1 MGNHLKNGTSD
12 KARNNSTRD
21 RLLQAALD
29 EFAQKG
35 YLKAGVKS
43 ITRKAKV
50 SYGTFYLYFKN
61 KTDLLIHL
69 LEEKKR
75 PFEAQIHDAKAWL
88 NAGTLSKFSEPIYR
102 FILNDFNFSG
112 LHKAYAEGFVYDKA
126 IYDLYFEGLNQTA
139 DIFIP
144 KIKLLKKTGAYA
156 GCDELIT
163 AYILATA
170 LFTPYFLYS
179 IGTIQCSLEDLM
191 ENVSYFL
198 FSAINFNKKM
208 VPDFSRYN
216 GTASSTRKKILA
228 AAREEFAKSGYLET
242 NVFDIVSKAGYSRG
256 TFYQHFK
263 DKDDLIKSLSLDT
276 LSAINPFGYLSE
288 ESPSGFST
296 HNPDLFFK
304 ITGAVYSGFKSV
316 GDLKWAFLQSIYYS
330 DRLNESLSEYL
341 TFYSRPIV
349 DKLEQLKEQ
358 GQCLSVNS
366 PVMARIILTTL
377 GYMAFMTTS
386 NMILCSKSKF
396 STCMSRVLYNF
407 INFNSAY
414 SK

>member
-1 MGNHLKNGTSD
+1 MKNSHSD
-12 KARNNSTRD
+12 KAQNNSTRD
-21 RLLQAALD
+21 RLLQAALE
-29 EFAQKG
+29 EFTQKG

-43 ITRKAKV
+43 ITLKAKV
-50 SYGTFYLYFKN
+50 SYGTFYIYFKN
-61 KTDLLIHL
+61 KADLLIQL

-75 PFEAQIHDAKAWL
+75 PFETQIHDEKAWL
-88 NAGTLSKFSEPIYR
+88 NADTLSQFSEPIYR

-126 IYDLYFEGLNQTA
+126 IYDMYFEGLNQTA
-139 DIFIP
+139 DIFTP
-144 KIKLLKKTGAYA
+144 KIALLKKAGAYA
-156 GCDELIT
+156 DCDEKIT
-163 AYILATA
+163 AYTLATA
-170 LFTPYFLYS
+170 LFQPYFLYS
-179 IGTIQCSLEDLM
+179 IGTIQCRIEDLLD
-191 ENVSYFL
+191 NVSYFL

-216 GTASSTRKKILA
+216 GTLSHTRKKILA
-228 AAREEFAKSGYLET
+228 AAREEFGKTGYLKT

-276 LSAINPFGYLSE
+276 LSTINPFGYLTD
-288 ESPSGFST
+288 ESPSGFSA
-296 HNPDLFFK
+296 HDPDLFYK
-304 ITGAVYSGFKSV
+304 ITAAVYAGFKSV
-316 GDLKWAFLQSIYYS
+316 GDLKWTFLQSIYYS
-330 DRLNESLSEYL
+330 DNLNKDLSKYL
-341 TFYSRPIV
+341 AFYSRPIV
-349 DKLEQLKEQ
+349 DKLEQLKAK
-358 GQCLSVNS
+358 GQCMGVNS

-386 NMILCSKSKF
+386 NMIPCSKSKF

-407 INFNSAY
+407 INFNSEY